1 MYFCRGHDDPPCKVP
16 QNKGTAGNKRFELHI
31 TNKTDDKYCV
41 LTYQFTQIAILKVL
55 SYSSPTGPP
64 LIGDSIPYWLYFE
77 LCVII
82 DPVVLKI
89 VGVSS
94 VKNPRTILIG
104 G

>member
-1 MYFCRGHDDPPCKVP
+1 MVKYHRTKVL
-16 QNKGTAGNKRFELHI
+16 QVIKGLNYTLP
-31 TNKTDDKYCV
+31 NKTDDKYCV

-64 LIGDSIPYWLYFE
+64 LIGDSIPYWLHFE

-89 VGVSS
+89 IGVSS